1 MNYGKLEGICFASI
15 MGQMPDGRLDRP
27 GPVGALDKAPE
38 ADDLA
43 GCFSKHT
50 TLQRNRHELPL
61 CFPQHGFRAAVGPPA
76 VCRENA
82 AAEAPG
88 EVGKVMPSATAY

>member
-43 GCFSKHT
+43 GCFSKAH
-50 TLQRNRHELPL
+50 H
-61 CFPQHGFRAAVGPPA
+61 PP
-76 VCRENA
+76 E
-82 AAEAPG
+82 EQ
-88 EVGKVMPSATAY
+88 T